1 MARGSLVDPGQASC
15 RAPQW
20 WLPGG
25 GGEQMAGR
33 AELTIPLIPSG
44 QRGPSRDKLGHGG
57 HTGARPHPALAALPA
72 VRQLWLQLLP
82 WAPRVHGHP
91 HPLHAPA
98 CPGLC
103 RVLPHAVPHRG
114 PGRQGE
120 GDSGS
125 WDTGGAGVPGVPG
138 HWGCWGSVMGFQEHW
153 RCQNCQGRQEY
164 WEQQGCW
171 ECQGPGGAKGE
182 GVPGVLKMQD
192 LPVLGVPG
200 VLGMEK
206 VLGMLGCQQSWGA
219 GCRGCQGVLGTPAA
233 PSPRLPCL
241 QVPFSAVLCEHLP
254 GGTDCERLVG
264 SSAVYRVCFGTACF
278 HLVQAALLLNVRSS
292 ADCRAQLH
300 NGFWF
305 LKLLVLAGLCATSF
319 FIPEDGFIQAWHY
332 TGVCGGFAFILIQL
346 VLITAFAHT
355 WNKNWLTGAA
365 QDKRWYLAVL
375 LATAAFYTLASAAF
389 SFLYKFYTH
398 PAACH
403 LNKALLTL
411 NGSLCGVMSFIS
423 ITPCVRLKQPRSG
436 LLQSS
441 IISCYVMYL
450 TFSALSSRPPE
461 RVLYKGQNLT
471 VCFPGIRQDELQTED
486 TTVAVLGAAIM
497 YACVLFAC
505 NEASYLA
512 EIFGPLW
519 MVKVYSFEFKK
530 PSCCFCCPEKM
541 EEELR
546 GGGGCSN
553 TRPRVPVSQ
562 PWGAGQ
568 EAQEPPCS
576 CALPGTK
583 QTCEQVEE
591 TNGGQCIVQD
601 EQERVVYSY
610 SAFHFVFFLASL
622 YVMMT
627 LTNWFSYE
635 NAVLETTFTHGSW
648 STFWVK
654 MSSCWACVLLYLWL
668 LLSPLCLRGSP
679 QHRRS
684 SPALRVLRRRRAPQ
698 RINVST

>member
-1 MARGSLVDPGQASC
+1 LRVSTGTRILYTLLHVLASAVC
-15 RAPQW
+15 C
-20 WLPGG
+20 L
-25 GGEQMAGR
+25 M
-33 AELTIPLIPSG
+33 L
-44 QRGPSRDKLGHGG
+44 SR
-57 HTGARPHPALAALPA
+57 TVAQT
-72 VRQLWLQLLP
+72 VR
-82 WAPRVHGHP
+82 
-91 HPLHAPA
+91 
-98 CPGLC
+98 
-103 RVLPHAVPHRG
+103 
-114 PGRQGE
+114 
-120 GDSGS
+120 
-125 WDTGGAGVPGVPG
+125 
-138 HWGCWGSVMGFQEHW
+138 
-153 RCQNCQGRQEY
+153 
-164 WEQQGCW
+164 
-171 ECQGPGGAKGE
+171 
-182 GVPGVLKMQD
+182 
-192 LPVLGVPG
+192 
-200 VLGMEK
+200 EK
-206 VLGMLGCQQSWGA
+206 
-219 GCRGCQGVLGTPAA
+219 
-233 PSPRLPCL
+233 
-241 QVPFSAVLCEHLP
+241 VPFSAVLCEHLP

-300 NGFWF
+300 NGFWL
-305 LKLLVLAGLCATSF
+305 LKLLVLVGLCAASF

-411 NGSLCGVMSFIS
+411 NGSLCGIMSFIS
-423 ITPCVRLKQPRSG
+423 ITPCVRLRQPRSG

-461 RVLYKGQNLT
+461 RGGCPHLPLAAPHTRTEARTRLTSVPLTVLYKGQNLT
-471 VCFPGIRQDELQTED
+471 VCFPGVRQDELQTED

-512 EIFGPLW
+512 EVFGPLW

-546 GGGGCSN
+546 GGC
-553 TRPRVPVSQ
+553 R
-562 PWGAGQ
+562 
-568 EAQEPPCS
+568 
-576 CALPGTK
+576 
-583 QTCEQVEE
+583 QVEE
-591 TNGGQCIVQD
+591 TNGAQCIVQD
-601 EQERVVYSY
+601 ERDRVVYSY

-654 MSSCWACVLLYLWL
+654 VSSCWACVLLYLWL
-668 LLSPLCLRGSP
+668 LLSPL
-679 QHRRS
+679 
-684 SPALRVLRRRRAPQ
+684 
-698 RINVST
+698 

>member
-1 MARGSLVDPGQASC
+1 LRVSTGTRILYTLLHVLASAVC
-15 RAPQW
+15 C
-20 WLPGG
+20 L
-25 GGEQMAGR
+25 
-33 AELTIPLIPSG
+33 LL
-44 QRGPSRDKLGHGG
+44 SR
-57 HTGARPHPALAALPA
+57 TVAQA
-72 VRQLWLQLLP
+72 VR
-82 WAPRVHGHP
+82 
-91 HPLHAPA
+91 
-98 CPGLC
+98 
-103 RVLPHAVPHRG
+103 
-114 PGRQGE
+114 
-120 GDSGS
+120 
-125 WDTGGAGVPGVPG
+125 
-138 HWGCWGSVMGFQEHW
+138 
-153 RCQNCQGRQEY
+153 
-164 WEQQGCW
+164 
-171 ECQGPGGAKGE
+171 
-182 GVPGVLKMQD
+182 
-192 LPVLGVPG
+192 
-200 VLGMEK
+200 EK
-206 VLGMLGCQQSWGA
+206 
-219 GCRGCQGVLGTPAA
+219 
-233 PSPRLPCL
+233 
-241 QVPFSAVLCEHLP
+241 VPFSAALCEHLP
-254 GGTDCERLVG
+254 GGTDCERMVG

-278 HLVQAALLLNVRSS
+278 HLAQAALLLNVRSS
-292 ADCRAQLH
+292 SDCRAQLH
-300 NGFWF
+300 NGFWL
-305 LKLLVLAGLCATSF
+305 LKLLVLVGFCAASF
-319 FIPEDGFIQAWHY
+319 FIPEDGFIRAWHY

-365 QDKRWYLAVL
+365 QDKRWYLAVT

-403 LNKALLTL
+403 LNKALLAL
-411 NGSLCGVMSFIS
+411 NGSLCGIMSFIS

-461 RVLYKGQNLT
+461 RGGCSRVPSAAPSPSGHPPHLRLPTVSYKGQNLT
-471 VCFPGIRQDELQTED
+471 VCFPGVREDELQTED

-512 EIFGPLW
+512 EVFGPFW

-546 GGGGCSN
+546 GGC
-553 TRPRVPVSQ
+553 R
-562 PWGAGQ
+562 
-568 EAQEPPCS
+568 
-576 CALPGTK
+576 
-583 QTCEQVEE
+583 QVEE
-591 TNGGQCIVQD
+591 PSEGQCMVQD
-601 EQERVVYSY
+601 ERERVVYSY

-654 MSSCWACVLLYLWL
+654 VSSCWACVLLYLWL
-668 LLSPLCLRGSP
+668 LLSPL
-679 QHRRS
+679 
-684 SPALRVLRRRRAPQ
+684 
-698 RINVST
+698 

>member
-1 MARGSLVDPGQASC
+1 
-15 RAPQW
+15 
-20 WLPGG
+20 
-25 GGEQMAGR
+25 MAGT
-33 AELTIPLIPSG
+33 AG
-44 QRGPSRDKLGHGG
+44 RGH
-57 HTGARPHPALAALPA
+57 
-72 VRQLWLQLLP
+72 LL
-82 WAPRVHGHP
+82 
-91 HPLHAPA
+91 HPLLFQLCCGCH
-98 CPGLC
+98 GL
-103 RVLPHAVPHRG
+103 RVSTSTRILYTLLHVLASAVCCLMLSRTVA
-114 PGRQGE
+114 QAI
-120 GDSGS
+120 
-125 WDTGGAGVPGVPG
+125 T
-138 HWGCWGSVMGFQEHW
+138 
-153 RCQNCQGRQEY
+153 
-164 WEQQGCW
+164 
-171 ECQGPGGAKGE
+171 
-182 GVPGVLKMQD
+182 
-192 LPVLGVPG
+192 
-200 VLGMEK
+200 EK
-206 VLGMLGCQQSWGA
+206 
-219 GCRGCQGVLGTPAA
+219 
-233 PSPRLPCL
+233 
-241 QVPFSAVLCEHLP
+241 VPFSVVLCQHLP
-254 GGTDCERLVG
+254 GGTDCEQLVG

-278 HLVQAALLLNVRSS
+278 HLAQAALLLNVRSS
-292 ADCRAQLH
+292 SDCRAQLH
-300 NGFWF
+300 NGFWL
-305 LKLLVLAGLCATSF
+305 LKLLVLVGLWAASF
-319 FIPEDGFIQAWHY
+319 FIPEDNFIQAWHY
-332 TGVCGGFAFILIQL
+332 IGVCGGFAFILIQL

-403 LNKALLTL
+403 LNKALLAI
-411 NGSLCGVMSFIS
+411 NGSLCGIMSFIS

-471 VCFPGIRQDELQTED
+471 VCFPGLRQDELQTED

-512 EIFGPLW
+512 EVFGPLW

-546 GGGGCSN
+546 GECS
-553 TRPRVPVSQ
+553 V
-562 PWGAGQ
+562 
-568 EAQEPPCS
+568 
-576 CALPGTK
+576 L
-583 QTCEQVEE
+583 EE
-591 TNGGQCIVQD
+591 SAGGQFIIED
-601 EQERVVYSY
+601 EQDRVVYSY

-654 MSSCWACVLLYLWL
+654 VSSCWACVLLYLWL
-668 LLSPLCLRGSP
+668 LLSPFCLHGSP
-679 QHRRS
+679 RHQRS
-684 SPALRVLRRRRAPQ
+684 STGPRIVRRRRAPQ
-698 RINVST
+698 RIDVST

>member
-1 MARGSLVDPGQASC
+1 LRVSTSTRILYTLLHVLASAVCCLMLSRTVAQAI
-15 RAPQW
+15 
-20 WLPGG
+20 
-25 GGEQMAGR
+25 
-33 AELTIPLIPSG
+33 T
-44 QRGPSRDKLGHGG
+44 
-57 HTGARPHPALAALPA
+57 
-72 VRQLWLQLLP
+72 
-82 WAPRVHGHP
+82 
-91 HPLHAPA
+91 
-98 CPGLC
+98 
-103 RVLPHAVPHRG
+103 
-114 PGRQGE
+114 
-120 GDSGS
+120 
-125 WDTGGAGVPGVPG
+125 
-138 HWGCWGSVMGFQEHW
+138 
-153 RCQNCQGRQEY
+153 
-164 WEQQGCW
+164 
-171 ECQGPGGAKGE
+171 
-182 GVPGVLKMQD
+182 
-192 LPVLGVPG
+192 
-200 VLGMEK
+200 EK
-206 VLGMLGCQQSWGA
+206 
-219 GCRGCQGVLGTPAA
+219 
-233 PSPRLPCL
+233 
-241 QVPFSAVLCEHLP
+241 VPFSVVLCQHLP
-254 GGTDCERLVG
+254 GGTDCEQLVG

-278 HLVQAALLLNVRSS
+278 HLAQAALLLNVRSS
-292 ADCRAQLH
+292 SDCRAQLH

-305 LKLLVLAGLCATSF
+305 LKLVVLVGLWAASF
-319 FIPEDGFIQAWHY
+319 FIPEDNFIQAWHY

-375 LATAAFYTLASAAF
+375 LATATFYTLASAAF

-403 LNKALLTL
+403 LNKALLAI
-411 NGSLCGVMSFIS
+411 NGSLCGIMSFIS

-461 RVLYKGQNLT
+461 RGGCPCPPPAVPAMMHACPSHLLLPAVLYKGQNLT
-471 VCFPGIRQDELQTED
+471 VCFPGLRQDELQTED

-512 EIFGPLW
+512 EVFGPLW

-546 GGGGCSN
+546 GECNVCAGEWTQPCHAPTLPQEQ
-553 TRPRVPVSQ
+553 TRHV
-562 PWGAGQ
+562 
-568 EAQEPPCS
+568 
-576 CALPGTK
+576 
-583 QTCEQVEE
+583 
-591 TNGGQCIVQD
+591 
-601 EQERVVYSY
+601 RVVYSY

-654 MSSCWACVLLYLWL
+654 ASSCWACVLLYLWL
-668 LLSPLCLRGSP
+668 LLSPF
-679 QHRRS
+679 
-684 SPALRVLRRRRAPQ
+684 
-698 RINVST
+698 

>member
-1 MARGSLVDPGQASC
+1 LRVSTGTRILYTLLHVLASAVC
-15 RAPQW
+15 C
-20 WLPGG
+20 L
-25 GGEQMAGR
+25 M
-33 AELTIPLIPSG
+33 L
-44 QRGPSRDKLGHGG
+44 SR
-57 HTGARPHPALAALPA
+57 TVAQA
-72 VRQLWLQLLP
+72 VR
-82 WAPRVHGHP
+82 
-91 HPLHAPA
+91 
-98 CPGLC
+98 
-103 RVLPHAVPHRG
+103 
-114 PGRQGE
+114 
-120 GDSGS
+120 
-125 WDTGGAGVPGVPG
+125 
-138 HWGCWGSVMGFQEHW
+138 
-153 RCQNCQGRQEY
+153 
-164 WEQQGCW
+164 
-171 ECQGPGGAKGE
+171 
-182 GVPGVLKMQD
+182 
-192 LPVLGVPG
+192 
-200 VLGMEK
+200 EK
-206 VLGMLGCQQSWGA
+206 
-219 GCRGCQGVLGTPAA
+219 
-233 PSPRLPCL
+233 
-241 QVPFSAVLCEHLP
+241 VPFSAVLCKHLP

-278 HLVQAALLLNVRSS
+278 HLLQAALLLNVRSS

-300 NGFWF
+300 NGFWL
-305 LKLLVLAGLCATSF
+305 LKLLVLVGLCAASF

-389 SFLYKFYTH
+389 SFLYKYYTH

-403 LNKALLTL
+403 LNKALLTV
-411 NGSLCGVMSFIS
+411 NGSLCGIMSFIS

-461 RVLYKGQNLT
+461 RGGCSPLLPAAPGRATHPSHRRLPAVLYKGQNLT
-471 VCFPGIRQDELQTED
+471 VCFPGVRQDELQTED

-512 EIFGPLW
+512 EVFGPLW

-546 GGGGCSN
+546 G
-553 TRPRVPVSQ
+553 
-562 PWGAGQ
+562 A
-568 EAQEPPCS
+568 E
-576 CALPGTK
+576 

-591 TNGGQCIVQD
+591 TTVGQCVIPD
-601 EQERVVYSY
+601 EQDRVAYSY

-627 LTNWFSYE
+627 LTNWFRYSP
-635 NAVLETTFTHGSW
+635 G
-648 STFWVK
+648 
-654 MSSCWACVLLYLWL
+654 LL
-668 LLSPLCLRGSP
+668 
-679 QHRRS
+679 
-684 SPALRVLRRRRAPQ
+684 
-698 RINVST
+698 

>member
-1 MARGSLVDPGQASC
+1 MPGDRVPHRQRHQAGKERDGTPQTLCAPHAQAGCHGHILPSEGPGSQA
-15 RAPQW
+15 AVPI
-20 WLPGG
+20 GG
-25 GGEQMAGR
+25 GPSLQSSPAVPAGGDSQQMVGR
-33 AELTIPLIPSG
+33 AEPTILLIPSG
-44 QRGPSRDKLGHGG
+44 QRGQAEPSQAMAGTRAHGRLLHSLLCQLCCVGGCGCCRGLRVSTGTRILYTLLHVLASAVCCLMLSHTVAQAVREKLPF
-57 HTGARPHPALAALPA
+57 AAAL
-72 VRQLWLQLLP
+72 
-82 WAPRVHGHP
+82 
-91 HPLHAPA
+91 
-98 CPGLC
+98 C
-103 RVLPHAVPHRG
+103 
-114 PGRQGE
+114 
-120 GDSGS
+120 
-125 WDTGGAGVPGVPG
+125 
-138 HWGCWGSVMGFQEHW
+138 
-153 RCQNCQGRQEY
+153 
-164 WEQQGCW
+164 
-171 ECQGPGGAKGE
+171 K
-182 GVPGVLKMQD
+182 
-192 LPVLGVPG
+192 
-200 VLGMEK
+200 
-206 VLGMLGCQQSWGA
+206 
-219 GCRGCQGVLGTPAA
+219 
-233 PSPRLPCL
+233 
-241 QVPFSAVLCEHLP
+241 HLP

-264 SSAVYRVCFGTACF
+264 SSAVYRVCFGTSCF

-292 ADCRAQLH
+292 TDCRAQLH
-300 NGFWF
+300 NRFWL
-305 LKLLVLAGLCATSF
+305 LKLLVLVGLCAASF

-355 WNKNWLTGAA
+355 WNKNWLTGAS

-389 SFLYKFYTH
+389 SFLYKYYTH

-403 LNKALLTL
+403 LNKALLAV
-411 NGSLCGVMSFIS
+411 NGSLCGIMSFIS

-461 RVLYKGQNLT
+461 RVFYKGQNLT
-471 VCFPGIRQDELQTED
+471 VCFPGIRQDEMQTED
-486 TTVAVLGAAIM
+486 TTVAILGAAIM

-541 EEELR
+541 KGELR
-546 GGGGCSN
+546 G
-553 TRPRVPVSQ
+553 T
-562 PWGAGQ
+562 
-568 EAQEPPCS
+568 E
-576 CALPGTK
+576 
-583 QTCEQVEE
+583 QTGEQAEE
-591 TNGGQCIVQD
+591 TDGGQCMVQD
-601 EQERVVYSY
+601 ERERVVYSY

-654 MSSCWACVLLYLWL
+654 VSSCWACVLLYLWL
-668 LLSPLCLRGSP
+668 LLSPLCFHGSHQHQRNSPVLRI
-679 QHRRS
+679 
-684 SPALRVLRRRRAPQ
+684 VRRRRAPQ
-698 RINVST
+698 RISISM

>member
-1 MARGSLVDPGQASC
+1 LRVSTSTRILYTLLHVLASAVC
-15 RAPQW
+15 C
-20 WLPGG
+20 L
-25 GGEQMAGR
+25 M
-33 AELTIPLIPSG
+33 L
-44 QRGPSRDKLGHGG
+44 SR
-57 HTGARPHPALAALPA
+57 TVAQA
-72 VRQLWLQLLP
+72 VR
-82 WAPRVHGHP
+82 
-91 HPLHAPA
+91 
-98 CPGLC
+98 
-103 RVLPHAVPHRG
+103 
-114 PGRQGE
+114 
-120 GDSGS
+120 
-125 WDTGGAGVPGVPG
+125 
-138 HWGCWGSVMGFQEHW
+138 
-153 RCQNCQGRQEY
+153 
-164 WEQQGCW
+164 
-171 ECQGPGGAKGE
+171 
-182 GVPGVLKMQD
+182 
-192 LPVLGVPG
+192 
-200 VLGMEK
+200 EK
-206 VLGMLGCQQSWGA
+206 
-219 GCRGCQGVLGTPAA
+219 
-233 PSPRLPCL
+233 
-241 QVPFSAVLCEHLP
+241 VPFSAVLCEHLP

-278 HLVQAALLLNVRSS
+278 HLAQAALLLNVRSS

-300 NGFWF
+300 NGFWL
-305 LKLLVLAGLCATSF
+305 LKLLVLVGLCAASF

-375 LATAAFYTLASAAF
+375 LATATFYTLASAAF
-389 SFLYKFYTH
+389 SFLYKYYTH

-403 LNKALLTL
+403 LNKALLTV
-411 NGSLCGVMSFIS
+411 NGSLCGIMSFIS

-450 TFSALSSRPPE
+450 TFSALSSRTPE

-471 VCFPGIRQDELQTED
+471 VCFPGVRQDELQTED

-512 EIFGPLW
+512 EVFGPLW

-546 GGGGCSN
+546 GGCSN
-553 TRPRVPVSQ
+553 TCPWAPLPQ
-562 PWGAGQ
+562 PWGAG
-568 EAQEPPCS
+568 EEGVQEPLCP
-576 CALPGTK
+576 CALPGAE
-583 QTCEQVEE
+583 QTCEQAEE

-601 EQERVVYSY
+601 ERDRVVYSY

-654 MSSCWACVLLYLWL
+654 ASSCWACVLLYLWL
-668 LLSPLCLRGSP
+668 LLSPL
-679 QHRRS
+679 
-684 SPALRVLRRRRAPQ
+684 
-698 RINVST
+698 

>member
-1 MARGSLVDPGQASC
+1 LRVSTSTRILYTLLHVLASAVCCLMLSRTVAQAIT
-15 RAPQW
+15 
-20 WLPGG
+20 
-25 GGEQMAGR
+25 E
-33 AELTIPLIPSG
+33 
-44 QRGPSRDKLGHGG
+44 KL
-57 HTGARPHPALAALPA
+57 
-72 VRQLWLQLLP
+72 
-82 WAPRVHGHP
+82 
-91 HPLHAPA
+91 
-98 CPGLC
+98 
-103 RVLPHAVPHRG
+103 
-114 PGRQGE
+114 
-120 GDSGS
+120 
-125 WDTGGAGVPGVPG
+125 
-138 HWGCWGSVMGFQEHW
+138 
-153 RCQNCQGRQEY
+153 
-164 WEQQGCW
+164 
-171 ECQGPGGAKGE
+171 
-182 GVPGVLKMQD
+182 
-192 LPVLGVPG
+192 
-200 VLGMEK
+200 
-206 VLGMLGCQQSWGA
+206 
-219 GCRGCQGVLGTPAA
+219 
-233 PSPRLPCL
+233 
-241 QVPFSAVLCEHLP
+241 PFSVVLCQHLP

-278 HLVQAALLLNVRSS
+278 HLAQAALLLNVRSS
-292 ADCRAQLH
+292 SDCRAQLH
-300 NGFWF
+300 NGFWL
-305 LKLLVLAGLCATSF
+305 LKLLALVGLWTASF
-319 FIPEDGFIQAWHY
+319 FIPEDNFIQAWHY

-375 LATAAFYTLASAAF
+375 LATAAFYTIASAAF

-403 LNKALLTL
+403 LNKALLAI
-411 NGSLCGVMSFIS
+411 NGSLCGIMSFIS

-461 RVLYKGQNLT
+461 RGGYLPTANSPHHDACPSHLHLPAVLYKGQNFT
-471 VCFPGIRQDELQTED
+471 VCFPGVRQDELQTED

-512 EIFGPLW
+512 EVFGPLW

-546 GGGGCSN
+546 GGC
-553 TRPRVPVSQ
+553 RV
-562 PWGAGQ
+562 
-568 EAQEPPCS
+568 
-576 CALPGTK
+576 GT
-583 QTCEQVEE
+583 EE
-591 TNGGQCIVQD
+591 RAKPD
-601 EQERVVYSY
+601 EQDRVVYSY

-654 MSSCWACVLLYLWL
+654 VSSCWACVLLYLWL
-668 LLSPLCLRGSP
+668 LLSPL
-679 QHRRS
+679 
-684 SPALRVLRRRRAPQ
+684 
-698 RINVST
+698 

>member
-1 MARGSLVDPGQASC
+1 
-15 RAPQW
+15 
-20 WLPGG
+20 
-25 GGEQMAGR
+25 MAGTR
-33 AELTIPLIPSG
+33 AHGRLLHSLLCQLCGGCGCGFCHGLRVSTGTRILYTLLHVLASAVCCLML
-44 QRGPSRDKLGHGG
+44 SR
-57 HTGARPHPALAALPA
+57 TVAQA
-72 VRQLWLQLLP
+72 VR
-82 WAPRVHGHP
+82 
-91 HPLHAPA
+91 
-98 CPGLC
+98 
-103 RVLPHAVPHRG
+103 
-114 PGRQGE
+114 
-120 GDSGS
+120 
-125 WDTGGAGVPGVPG
+125 
-138 HWGCWGSVMGFQEHW
+138 
-153 RCQNCQGRQEY
+153 
-164 WEQQGCW
+164 
-171 ECQGPGGAKGE
+171 
-182 GVPGVLKMQD
+182 
-192 LPVLGVPG
+192 
-200 VLGMEK
+200 EK
-206 VLGMLGCQQSWGA
+206 
-219 GCRGCQGVLGTPAA
+219 
-233 PSPRLPCL
+233 
-241 QVPFSAVLCEHLP
+241 VPFSAVLCEHLP
-254 GGTDCERLVG
+254 GGSDCERLVG
-264 SSAVYRVCFGTACF
+264 SSAVYRVCFGTSCF
-278 HLVQAALLLNVRSS
+278 HLAQAALLLNVRSS
-292 ADCRAQLH
+292 ADCRAQIH
-300 NGFWF
+300 NGFW
-305 LKLLVLAGLCATSF
+305 LPKLLVLVGLCAASF

-375 LATAAFYTLASAAF
+375 MATAAFYTLASAAF

-403 LNKALLTL
+403 LNKVLLAL
-411 NGSLCGVMSFIS
+411 NGSLCGIMSFIS

-471 VCFPGIRQDELQTED
+471 VCFPGVRQDELQTED

-512 EIFGPLW
+512 EVFGPLW

-546 GGGGCSN
+546 GGCGTN
-553 TRPRVPVSQ
+553 TRPWAPVSQ
-562 PWGAGQ
+562 PGGAG
-568 EAQEPPCS
+568 EEGVQEPGPLR
-576 CALPGTK
+576 ALPGTE
-583 QTCEQVEE
+583 QTCDQGEE
-591 TNGGQCIVQD
+591 TNGGQCVVQD
-601 EQERVVYSY
+601 ERDRVVYSY

-654 MSSCWACVLLYLWL
+654 VSSCWACVLLYLWL
-668 LLSPLCLRGSP
+668 LLSPLCLQASP
-679 QHRRS
+679 QHQRS
-684 SPALRVLRRRRAPQ
+684 SPALRILRRRRAPQ
-698 RINVST
+698 RISVST

>member
-1 MARGSLVDPGQASC
+1 RPPSALAAGPGGTPGHAGG
-15 RAPQW
+15 
-20 WLPGG
+20 PGG
-25 GGEQMAGR
+25 GLQGPL
-33 AELTIPLIPSG
+33 LT
-44 QRGPSRDKLGHGG
+44 
-57 HTGARPHPALAALPA
+57 ALPP
-72 VRQLWLQLLP
+72 QLCCRCGCGPCGRL
-82 WAPRVHGHP
+82 RVSTGT
-91 HPLHAPA
+91 
-98 CPGLC
+98 
-103 RVLPHAVPHRG
+103 RVLYTLLHVLASTVCCLMLSRTVAQCWGHRG
-114 PGRQGE
+114 
-120 GDSGS
+120 S
-125 WDTGGAGVPGVPG
+125 
-138 HWGCWGSVMGFQEHW
+138 HC
-153 RCQNCQGRQEY
+153 
-164 WEQQGCW
+164 
-171 ECQGPGGAKGE
+171 
-182 GVPGVLKMQD
+182 
-192 LPVLGVPG
+192 
-200 VLGMEK
+200 
-206 VLGMLGCQQSWGA
+206 
-219 GCRGCQGVLGTPAA
+219 
-233 PSPRLPCL
+233 
-241 QVPFSAVLCEHLP
+241 HLP

-278 HLVQAALLLNVRSS
+278 HLLQAALLLNVRSS
-292 ADCRAQLH
+292 TDCRAQLH

-305 LKLLVLAGLCATSF
+305 LKLLVLVGLCAASF
-319 FIPEDGFIQAWHY
+319 FIPEDSFIRAWHY

-389 SFLYKFYTH
+389 SFLYKYYTH
-398 PAACH
+398 PAACQ
-403 LNKALLTL
+403 LNKALLTV
-411 NGSLCGVMSFIS
+411 NGSLCGIVSFIS
-423 ITPCVRLKQPRSG
+423 ITPCVRLKQLRSG

-471 VCFPGIRQDELQTED
+471 VCFPGTRQDELQTED

-546 GGGGCSN
+546 G
-553 TRPRVPVSQ
+553 
-562 PWGAGQ
+562 A
-568 EAQEPPCS
+568 E
-576 CALPGTK
+576 
-583 QTCEQVEE
+583 QTCEPEE
-591 TNGGQCIVQD
+591 PAGGQCLVQD
-601 EQERVVYSY
+601 ERDRVVYSY

-654 MSSCWACVLLYLWL
+654 VASCWACVLLYLWL
-668 LLSPLCLRGSP
+668 LLSPLCIHSSP

-684 SPALRVLRRRRAPQ
+684 SPALRVLRRRRAPH
-698 RINVST
+698 RISVST

>member
-1 MARGSLVDPGQASC
+1 LRVSTGTRILYTLLHVLASAVCCLMLSRTVAR
-15 RAPQW
+15 
-20 WLPGG
+20 
-25 GGEQMAGR
+25 
-33 AELTIPLIPSG
+33 
-44 QRGPSRDKLGHGG
+44 
-57 HTGARPHPALAALPA
+57 A
-72 VRQLWLQLLP
+72 VR
-82 WAPRVHGHP
+82 
-91 HPLHAPA
+91 
-98 CPGLC
+98 
-103 RVLPHAVPHRG
+103 
-114 PGRQGE
+114 
-120 GDSGS
+120 
-125 WDTGGAGVPGVPG
+125 
-138 HWGCWGSVMGFQEHW
+138 
-153 RCQNCQGRQEY
+153 
-164 WEQQGCW
+164 
-171 ECQGPGGAKGE
+171 
-182 GVPGVLKMQD
+182 
-192 LPVLGVPG
+192 
-200 VLGMEK
+200 EK
-206 VLGMLGCQQSWGA
+206 
-219 GCRGCQGVLGTPAA
+219 
-233 PSPRLPCL
+233 
-241 QVPFSAVLCEHLP
+241 VPFSVVLCEHLP

-278 HLVQAALLLNVRSS
+278 HLAQAALLLNGLPGSLSPRLSLP
-292 ADCRAQLH
+292 RR
-300 NGFWF
+300 FWL
-305 LKLLVLAGLCATSF
+305 LKLLMLVGLCAASF

-403 LNKALLTL
+403 LNTALLTV
-411 NGSLCGVMSFIS
+411 NGSLCAIMSFIS
-423 ITPCVRLKQPRSG
+423 ITPCVRLRQPRSG

-461 RVLYKGQNLT
+461 RVLYQGQNLT
-471 VCFPGIRQDELQTED
+471 VCFPGVRRDELQTED
-486 TTVAVLGAAIM
+486 TTVAVLGATIM

-512 EIFGPLW
+512 EVFGPLW

-546 GGGGCSN
+546 GG
-553 TRPRVPVSQ
+553 
-562 PWGAGQ
+562 
-568 EAQEPPCS
+568 
-576 CALPGTK
+576 
-583 QTCEQVEE
+583 CEQAAEPAE
-591 TNGGQCIVQD
+591 GHCIVQD
-601 EQERVVYSY
+601 ERDRVAYSY

-635 NAVLETTFTHGSW
+635 DAVLETTFTHGSW

-654 MSSCWACVLLYLWL
+654 VSSCWACVLLYLWL
-668 LLSPLCLRGSP
+668 LLSPL
-679 QHRRS
+679 
-684 SPALRVLRRRRAPQ
+684 
-698 RINVST
+698 

>member
-1 MARGSLVDPGQASC
+1 M
-15 RAPQW
+15 RA
-20 WLPGG
+20 
-25 GGEQMAGR
+25 A
-33 AELTIPLIPSG
+33 
-44 QRGPSRDKLGHGG
+44 GPSRAGPGMAG
-57 HTGARPHPALAALPA
+57 TRARGRILHSLLC
-72 VRQLWLQLLP
+72 QLCCGCGCSPCRGL
-82 WAPRVHGHP
+82 RVSTST
-91 HPLHAPA
+91 
-98 CPGLC
+98 
-103 RVLPHAVPHRG
+103 RVLYTLLH
-114 PGRQGE
+114 
-120 GDSGS
+120 
-125 WDTGGAGVPGVPG
+125 
-138 HWGCWGSVMGFQEHW
+138 
-153 RCQNCQGRQEY
+153 
-164 WEQQGCW
+164 
-171 ECQGPGGAKGE
+171 
-182 GVPGVLKMQD
+182 VLASTVCCLMLSRTVAQA
-192 LPVLGVPG
+192 LR
-200 VLGMEK
+200 EK
-206 VLGMLGCQQSWGA
+206 V
-219 GCRGCQGVLGTPAA
+219 
-233 PSPRLPCL
+233 
-241 QVPFSAVLCEHLP
+241 PFAVVLCQHLP
-254 GGTDCERLVG
+254 GGMDCEQLVG

-278 HLVQAALLLNVRSS
+278 HLAQAALLLNVRSS
-292 ADCRAQLH
+292 AGCRARLH
-300 NGFWF
+300 NGFWL
-305 LKLLVLAGLCATSF
+305 LKMLVLLGLCAASF

-389 SFLYKFYTH
+389 SFLYKYYTH

-403 LNKALLTL
+403 LNKALLTV
-411 NGSLCGVMSFIS
+411 NGSLCGIMSFIS

-471 VCFPGIRQDELQTED
+471 VCFPGLRQDELQTED
-486 TTVAVLGAAIM
+486 TTVAILGAAIM

-512 EIFGPLW
+512 EVFGPLW

-546 GGGGCSN
+546 GGCRGLLEGGQSL
-553 TRPRVPVSQ
+553 RL
-562 PWGAGQ
+562 
-568 EAQEPPCS
+568 QEPPWPG
-576 CALPGTK
+576 ALPGTE
-583 QTCEQVEE
+583 QTCEQAEE
-591 TNGGQCIVQD
+591 PAREQCIIQD
-601 EQERVVYSY
+601 ERDKVVYSY

-654 MSSCWACVLLYLWL
+654 VSSCWACVLLYLWL
-668 LLSPLCLRGSP
+668 LLSPFCLGSP
-679 QHRRS
+679 PRQRRS

-698 RINVST
+698 RISVST